1 MRPFWLPALLAPLLM
16 ALEVTMDLAQ
26 PRLLQRIVDV
36 GIANRDAHMVLQTG
50 LHMMGIA
57 LVGFVG
63 GVGCTVYATIAA
75 LHFGTAIRQS
85 LFERIQQLS
94 FGNLDRLQTGGL
106 ITRVTNDVDQV
117 QEAALMVLRI
127 LVRAPLLTI
136 GSLIMAVLTAPKLSV
151 ILLII
156 GPLMIGVLVWVN
168 QRAQPMFAAMQAR
181 LDRLNT
187 IVQEALSGVRVV
199 KAFVREPFESSRFSE
214 ANQQFSLDAM
224 RAMVTVAAIMPS
236 IMLLISMGIVAV
248 LWFGGVSVHRGELQV
263 GQLLAFINYLFQML
277 TSLMMVSMLLMRM
290 ARADASAQRILDVLH
305 EPPDVPDPTMP
316 TATDIT
322 NGRVEFDGVTFRYGS
337 DDGAPVL
344 RDIHF
349 SVESGQMLVILG
361 ATGSGKST
369 LVHLIPRLYDVT
381 EGAVR
386 VDGQDV
392 RNFQQDVLR
401 KRIALVLQETILFSG
416 TIAENLRY
424 ARPEATDAELREA
437 ARMAQAESFIDALP
451 DGFETV
457 LGQRGVNLSG
467 GQKQR
472 LALARA
478 LVAKPVV
485 LILDDCTSAVDMST
499 ERLILQSLYAW
510 DHRCTRIVVAQRVG
524 AAMHADSV
532 LVLENG
538 AVAAFGT
545 HEQLMQTSEVYR
557 DIVHS
562 QFSDEELARVDT

>member
-1 MRPFWLPALLAPLLM
+1 
-16 ALEVTMDLAQ
+16 MDLAQ
-26 PRLLQRIVDV
+26 PRLLQHIVDV
-36 GIANRDAHMVLQTG
+36 GIAQGDTQIVLHTG
-50 LHMMGIA
+50 LRMLGIA

-63 GVGCTVYATIAA
+63 GVGCTIYATIAA

-127 LVRAPLLTI
+127 LVRAPLLTV
-136 GSLIMAVLTAPKLSV
+136 GSLIMAVLTAPRLSI
-151 ILLII
+151 ILVII
-156 GPLMIGVLVWVN
+156 GPLMIAVLVWVN
-168 QRAQPMFAAMQAR
+168 QRAHPLFTAMQAR

-199 KAFVREPFESSRFSE
+199 KAFVREPYEASRFGE
-214 ANQQFSLDAM
+214 ANQQFSLDAI

-248 LWFGGVSVHRGELQV
+248 LWFGGVAVHQGDLQV

-290 ARADASAQRILDVLH
+290 ARADASAQRIVDVLRT
-305 EPPDVPDPTMP
+305 EPEVVNPPV
-316 TATDIT
+316 AVASAAIR
-322 NGRVEFDGVTFRYGS
+322 GQLEFDQVTFRYGS

-344 RDIHF
+344 NDIRF
-349 SVESGQMLVILG
+349 VVESGQMLVILG

-392 RNFQQDVLR
+392 REMDQDVLR
-401 KRIALVLQETILFSG
+401 KQIALVLQETILFSG

-424 ARPEATDAELREA
+424 ARPEASDEDLRQA
-437 ARMAQAESFIDALP
+437 ARMAQAEAFIDALP
-451 DGFETV
+451 EGYDTP

-478 LVAKPVV
+478 LAAQPAI
-485 LILDDCTSAVDMST
+485 LILDDCTSAVDMAT
-499 ERLILQSLYAW
+499 ERTILQNLYQW
-510 DHRCTRIVVAQRVG
+510 KHRCTRIVVAQRVG
-524 AAMHADSV
+524 AAMHADAV

-538 AVAAFGT
+538 TVAAYGT
-545 HEQLMQTSEVYR
+545 HEALMRTSDVYR

-562 QFSDEELARVDT
+562 QFSDEELARVDA